1 MSILTRLK
9 SVDLTRLLFLAVGG
23 ILFVVIVAFFGIAW
37 SEADHLVAPA
47 VERQLQERSASAVN
61 VVESSVESAINQA
74 QLLALSPSIFE
85 VAVRGADLASRR
97 GLEDLSIEEAETRMS
112 TTRSLEASPAT
123 DRYLRDVVEGSLFA
137 EVFIA
142 DVNGFVVA
150 GSGRT
155 SDFVQRDERWWQEGY
170 AGLANVSDV
179 EVDQSSDV
187 ISLSVS
193 VPVQG
198 AGGATAGVMKSVI
211 DLQRLKPA
219 LAAMA
224 RGWGYVQVIDD
235 RGLLISD
242 PHAEHILETY
252 PDLDLIVEGAMLE
265 STNPDGVPVVGLARG
280 ALSNR
285 WTVIYWVPKEQAFDL
300 LFAARKAIGWGLVIA
315 LATALVG
322 MLIAASWI
330 SREIGRPVRAVA
342 AAADRVGGGDLR
354 VDVPTVGKGEVVK
367 LCQAVQSMVGR
378 LNELVGS
385 IREAS
390 RHTQSRTEE
399 IAGAVQQLSA
409 GAQEMTG
416 TLARL
421 TTEATQH
428 SDTVQAINRQM
439 EQLGAGAR
447 ELSQG
452 ASAATERSRKLR
464 EIVDGSRERLRE
476 GRSRVEQMAERSDL
490 ATDRLLEFVEASK
503 RFGEFVD
510 LIRQFARRTNLLA
523 LNAAIE
529 AARAG
534 SEARGFGV
542 LADEIRKL
550 ANQAGEAAEQAQKT
564 SDRISG
570 QLETVQQAIED
581 TRNATHEV
589 GGVVDVLNEGIEAVE
604 HATVEADEWAGRVDE
619 VSSGVES
626 GVEDTGRKL
635 QEVASGISD
644 FAAAMEELAAGMEE
658 QNASTEEIA
667 AAVTG
672 LNTAA
677 FELANLAEFFI
688 IDKTTRP
695 YGEEGEG
702 NGRREEEAASQ
713 EAGTAVHV
721 AAG

>member
-1 MSILTRLK
+1 LK

-23 ILFVVIVAFFGIAW
+23 VLLIVIVAFFGIAW
-37 SEADHLVAPA
+37 SEADHLVEPA

-74 QLLALSPSIFE
+74 QTLALSPSIFE

-97 GLEDLSIEEAETRMS
+97 GLEGLSVEEAEARMS
-112 TTRSLEASPAT
+112 GTRSLQASPAT
-123 DRYLRDVVEGSLFA
+123 DRYLQNVVERSLFA
-137 EVFIA
+137 EVFIT

-150 GSGRT
+150 SSGRT
-155 SDFVQRDERWWQEGY
+155 SDFVQRDERWWQEAF
-170 AGLANVSDV
+170 AGLANVSEV
-179 EVDQSSDV
+179 EVDASSDV

-242 PHAEHILETY
+242 PHVEHLLEPY
-252 PDLDLIVEGAMLE
+252 PDLDEIVEGQLLE
-265 STNPDGVPVVGLARG
+265 ATNPSGLPVVGLARG
-280 ALSNR
+280 ALSDR
-285 WTVIYWVPKEQAFDL
+285 WTVVYWVPEDQAYDL
-300 LFAARKAIGWGLVIA
+300 LFAARKAIGWGMVIA
-315 LATALVG
+315 LLTALVG

-330 SREIGRPVRAVA
+330 SREIGRPVRTVA

-354 VDVPTVGKGEVVK
+354 VSVPTVGKGEVVK
-367 LCQAVQSMVGR
+367 LCQAVQSMVRR

-409 GAQEMTG
+409 GAQEMTS
-416 TLARL
+416 TLSRL
-421 TTEATQH
+421 TTEAAHH
-428 SDTVQAINRQM
+428 SDTIQDINRQM
-439 EQLGAGAR
+439 ETLGTGAR
-447 ELSQG
+447 ELSEG
-452 ASAATERSRKLR
+452 ASAATERSRKVR
-464 EIVDGSRERLRE
+464 EIADQSRERLRE
-476 GRSRVEQMAERSDL
+476 GRARVEQMAERSDL
-490 ATDRLLEFVEASK
+490 ATERLLDFVEASQ

-564 SDRISG
+564 SDKITG

-581 TRNATHEV
+581 TRTATHEV
-589 GGVVDVLNEGIEAVE
+589 GEVVDVLHEGIEAVE
-604 HATVEADEWAGRVDE
+604 HATVEADDWAGRVDE

-626 GVEDTGRKL
+626 SVGDIARKL
-635 QEVASGISD
+635 QAVAGGISD

-677 FELANLAEFFI
+677 FELASLAEFFI
-688 IDKTTRP
+688 IEDTARP
-695 YGEEGEG
+695 YGEEAEED
-702 NGRREEEAASQ
+702 GRRQEEGGSEKADEAVQ
-713 EAGTAVHV
+713 V